1 MVETGRI
8 ISKRYLLQ
16 RLLKQGHYCAVYQ
29 GSDQVLQ
36 RPVAVKVVPAAHISD
51 YRAAIRCIAQFS
63 HANIITI
70 YDLIIEPET
79 LYVVQEYVDG
89 DDFAALLQTQQMPYQ
104 VADLGV
110 QICQALLYAC
120 SVSPKV
126 CHGDLTPSAIIRD
139 RRGLVHINNFAL
151 PSDSYY
157 FTNWSMFGGEGAPL
171 ADRELPWG
179 QYTDGRGVDDTRAVG
194 ILLYQLLAGRNPGT
208 TTVDPPVDGRLRF
221 LRNVPPEFCEVI
233 ARTAIRQHPQ
243 PITSVESL
251 HNELKTLAA
260 AYEPVPQMPMPTS
273 RGNYQPEESVKP
285 APLPP
290 TATGK
295 LVTALPMR
303 ETAQQGTGLSAYRS
317 DNNAQ
322 QVAAMQAPSVAPTI
336 ADIPLKLATA
346 RQAAYPDTAERGVSS
361 HRLSLPLLIVIG
373 IVVFAL
379 FFAIGYFAA
388 IHIVP

>member
-1 MVETGRI
+1 MVETGRS

-16 RLLKQGHYCAVYQ
+16 RLLKQGYYCAVYQ
-29 GSDQVLQ
+29 GSDHVLQ
-36 RPVAVKVVPAAHISD
+36 RPVAVKVVPAAHSAD
-51 YRAAIRCIAQFS
+51 YRAAIRTIAQFS
-63 HANIITI
+63 HANIIPI

-79 LYVVQEYVDG
+79 LYVVQEYVEG
-89 DDFAALLQTQQMPYQ
+89 DDFAALLQTQQMPFQ
-104 VADLGV
+104 VTDLGV
-110 QICQALLYAC
+110 QICQALLYAR

-139 RRGLVHINNFAL
+139 QRGLIHINNFAL

-179 QYTDGRGVDDTRAVG
+179 QYTDGRGSDDTRAVG

-208 TTVDPPVDGRLRF
+208 TTVEPPVDGRLRF
-221 LRNVPPEFCEVI
+221 LRNVPPELCEVI
-233 ARTAIRQHPQ
+233 ARVVIRQHPQ
-243 PITSVESL
+243 PLTGVESL
-251 HNELKTLAA
+251 YNELKMLAE
-260 AYEPVPQMPMPTS
+260 AYESIPQIPVPTS
-273 RGNYQPEESVKP
+273 RGSYQPEGSAGS

-290 TATGK
+290 IGTGK

-303 ETAQQGTGLSAYRS
+303 ETAQQGAGLSAYRP
-317 DNNAQ
+317 DTNAQ
-322 QVAAMQAPSVAPTI
+322 QVAAMQPSPAAPTI
-336 ADIPLKLATA
+336 ADVSIKLTAA
-346 RQAAYPDTAERGVSS
+346 RQAAYPETAANTSA
-361 HRLSLPLLIVIG
+361 HRLSLPLLIAIG

-388 IHIVP
+388 THMVH

>member
-1 MVETGRI
+1 MVETGRV

-36 RPVAVKVVPAAHISD
+36 RPVAVKVVPAPYISD
-51 YRAAIRCIAQFS
+51 YRAAIRSTAQFS

-70 YDLIIEPET
+70 YDLIIEPEI

-104 VADLGV
+104 AADLGV
-110 QICQALLYAC
+110 QICQALLYAS

-151 PSDSYY
+151 PSDTYY

-179 QYTDGRGVDDTRAVG
+179 QYTDSRGTDDTRAVG
-194 ILLYQLLAGRNPGT
+194 VLLYQLLAGRNPGI
-208 TTVDPPVDGRLRF
+208 TTVDPPIDGRLRF
-221 LRNVPPEFCEVI
+221 LRNVPPELCEVI
-233 ARTAIRQHPQ
+233 ARTVIRQHPQ
-243 PITSVESL
+243 PITRVESL
-251 HNELKTLAA
+251 YNELKTLAD
-260 AYEPVPQMPMPTS
+260 AYEPIPHMPMPTS
-273 RGNYQPEESVKP
+273 RGNYQPEDSAKP
-285 APLPP
+285 APPP
-290 TATGK
+290 PIGTGK

-303 ETAQQGTGLSAYRS
+303 ETAQQGAGLFAYRT
-317 DNNAQ
+317 DTNAQ
-322 QVAAMQAPSVAPTI
+322 PVASMQAPTI
-336 ADIPLKLATA
+336 ADVSLKLATA
-346 RQAAYPDTAERGVSS
+346 RQAAYPDTAGEASS
-361 HRLSLPLLIVIG
+361 HRLSLPLLILIG
-373 IVVFAL
+373 IIVFAL
-379 FFAIGYFAA
+379 FFAIGYFTAT
-388 IHIVP
+388 HILP